1 MKEEFNIERILIAR
15 LPPISV
21 VQNQSLVEL
30 MICQFE
36 SKTFKNTTP
45 LKVHITYNPSQF
57 ITFNKNWQIQFINY
71 STSKLFGLSREQL
84 YQSNLL
90 SIINSSD
97 FYLIKE
103 KRKRNNGFKEIQKS
117 KENNFSSIIDNY
129 NDNQNLLALESLLL
143 KKR

>member
-1 MKEEFNIERILIAR
+1 
-15 LPPISV
+15 
-21 VQNQSLVEL
+21 
-30 MICQFE
+30 MIGQFE

-71 STSKLFGLSREQL
+71 STSKLFGLSREKL